1 MSEFGNDN
9 LFAEAMSAGSALV
22 RHHFENNDPF
32 AIVPEGYKLED
43 LERFKATPRH
53 TVQTIQLKN
62 AEDFVEYVK
71 RFAIAGT
78 TLFADLENTKF
89 TAILDFPN
97 DSNETAWGDH
107 KALYSCPLSRSWK
120 IWEQADGK
128 SMDQQ
133 SFAKFIEDNL
143 PDIVDPNG
151 SDILSIAQT
160 LEAKKKLEFKSGV
173 KLSNGEVQLTYNEEI
188 RGTANNGTL
197 NIPDTFTLGIQVFEG
212 GDTYKLEARLRYRI
226 PENGQ
231 LVMWFDLL
239 RPDRLLDD
247 AFNTL
252 SEFISTEM
260 EDVACVYH
268 AVAPK

>member
-1 MSEFGNDN
+1 MPEFGNDN
-9 LFAEAMSAGSALV
+9 LFAQAMSAGTALAN
-22 RHHFENNDPF
+22 RHFEPDTDF
-32 AIVPEGYKLED
+32 ALVPEGYKLED
-43 LERFKATPRH
+43 LERFKYAPRR
-53 TVQTIQLKN
+53 TQQVIQLKN
-62 AEDFVEYVK
+62 ANDFVEYIK
-71 RFAIAGT
+71 RFAVGGT

-89 TAILDFPN
+89 TAIMDFPN

-128 SMDQQ
+128 QMDQQ

-160 LEAKKKLEFKSGV
+160 LEAKKKVDFKSGV

-226 PENGQ
+226 PESGQ

-252 SEFISTEM
+252 SEFISSEM
-260 EDVACVYH
+260 DGVACVYH